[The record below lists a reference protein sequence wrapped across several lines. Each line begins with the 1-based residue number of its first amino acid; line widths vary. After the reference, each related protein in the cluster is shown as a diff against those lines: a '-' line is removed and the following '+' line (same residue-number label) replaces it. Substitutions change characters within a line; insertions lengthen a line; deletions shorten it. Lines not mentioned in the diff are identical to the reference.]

1 MAGASF
7 TLPLPPLN
15 DCASTP
21 LAALAVLEKVMDKK
35 VLGYVSVAL
44 LACCA
49 LMLTV
54 IGGLYAY
61 NTFAG
66 SANPVYAAG
75 TDKGPDWTVTS
86 LLIDQNNE
94 YIVVVTRTKNPIDDS
109 ANPESL
115 QIACYQLRARGSEG
129 KAELFFVAARTITY
143 DLRLEWANDKQLGG
157 SSEKIAPREIKKI
170 LDKQGK

>member
-1 MAGASF
+1 
-7 TLPLPPLN
+7 
-15 DCASTP
+15 
-21 LAALAVLEKVMDKK
+21 MDKK

-66 SANPVYAAG
+66 SGAPVYAAG
-75 TDKGPDWTVTS
+75 GTSTGPDWTVTS
-86 LLIDQNNE
+86 LLIDSNNE
-94 YIVVVTRTKNPIDDS
+94 YIVVVTRTKNPIEDPS
-109 ANPESL
+109 NPESL
-115 QIACYQLRARGSEG
+115 QMACYQLRARGSDG
-129 KAELFFVAARTITY
+129 KAELFLVAVRTITY
-143 DLRLEWANDKQLGG
+143 DLRLEWANDKQLGN
-157 SSEKIAPREIKKI
+157 SAEKVAPREIKKI

>member
-1 MAGASF
+1 
-7 TLPLPPLN
+7 
-15 DCASTP
+15 
-21 LAALAVLEKVMDKK
+21 MDKK
-35 VLGYVSVAL
+35 LLGYVSVAL

-66 SANPVYAAG
+66 NAGAVYAAPA
-75 TDKGPDWTVTS
+75 DKGPDWTVTS
-86 LLIDQNNE
+86 ILIDQNNE

-115 QIACYQLRARGSEG
+115 QMACYQLRARGSEG
-129 KAELFFVAARTITY
+129 KAELFLVAVRTITY
-143 DLRLEWANDKQLGG
+143 DLRLEWANDKDLGNDPK
-157 SSEKIAPREIKKI
+157 KIAPREIKKI
-170 LDKQGK
+170 LDKQAK